1 MQGVENLFA
10 RADRLAS
17 YGPEFC
23 DITWGAGGTTADLT
37 LEIASKLQNM
47 VGTRLPSCPPLLCA
61 SQPLLAPGI

>member
-47 VGTRLPSCPPLLCA
+47 VGTRLP
-61 SQPLLAPGI
+61 